1 MRFPRRVELAEGLIG
16 CLQTATRLLVF
27 SCPPLLK
34 EPVHALEE
42 TRRSEKSKIQP
53 KDELTDRDLEKV
65 SGGFEITDFS
75 FDIEQTLNIGSQS
88 TGAGPSKVTK
98 K

>member
-1 MRFPRRVELAEGLIG
+1 MGFL
-16 CLQTATRLLVF
+16 F
-27 SCPPLLK
+27 SVVDIRGTCAAFSLCTPNAGSAK
-34 EPVHALEE
+34 
-42 TRRSEKSKIQP
+42 SEKAKIQP

>member
-1 MRFPRRVELAEGLIG
+1 MPSKKPDA
-16 CLQTATRLLVF
+16 A
-27 SCPPLLK
+27 SAK
-34 EPVHALEE
+34 
-42 TRRSEKSKIQP
+42 SEKSKIQP
-53 KDELTDRDLEKV
+53 KDELTDRNLEKV